1 MGIIDGNPLTELMR
15 TLDEEPSSSLDFL
28 QAVYRDAAM
37 PLHTRMRAAMAA
49 LPFEH
54 PKLAVTAIVDDDGSF
69 AARLE
74 RAIARSQQTR
84 TIPEVIEAVASEP
97 KVEGE
102 GSRARVNATH
112 MVPDRRFRR

>member
-28 QAVYRDAAM
+28 QRVYRNAEM

-54 PKLAVTAIVDDDGSF
+54 PKLAVTAIINEPEDF

-84 TIPEVIEAVASEP
+84 TIEAVAISEGQT
-97 KVEGE
+97 EG
-102 GSRARVNATH
+102 G
-112 MVPDRRFRR
+112 